1 MQIIHSYYVTST
13 VLRSLRSF
21 IIHNFLRVKLMR
33 YLLPFLPLYG
43 KKRKLIS
50 LWIKEDN
57 IVNTDSIVNIDSIL
71 KAVVFPLLCM
81 VVSSRL

>member
-1 MQIIHSYYVTST
+1 M
-13 VLRSLRSF
+13 
-21 IIHNFLRVKLMR
+21 
-33 YLLPFLPLYG
+33 LYG